1 MSSTSIAVP
10 PEVAAAFDALA
21 AAVATI
27 GGLKLDNYA
36 PGVRLH
42 ALEQLETA
50 RRQQAVSGHDL
61 IAGLAKEDPAD
72 VGGPIHKVIADWLR
86 ISCAE
91 ARRRMRD
98 AEQLAPR
105 MTITG
110 ETLPPEL
117 PETAQAWRNGVLDQ
131 QHLRVIQTFVRDLPV
146 DTPVD
151 TVERAERFLA
161 QQSATLRPDQLE
173 KVANRCAVM
182 INPDGKFS
190 DVDRA
195 RHRGFTWSPQRPDG
209 MSMGKLV
216 ASPELRANL
225 DAWLARFAAPG
236 MCNPDDQNPCI
247 TGEPGEDLAGRDA
260 RSHAQRQHDALN
272 ALVRGQLGD
281 PKLGV
286 HNGLPVTVI
295 VSTTLQELSAAA
307 GQAVTGGGT
316 LLPMR
321 DLIRMA
327 GHAYHY
333 LAVFDEHR
341 SRPLYLGRSR
351 RIASADQRVVL
362 YAKDRGCTAPGCD
375 VPGYWAEVHHIDD
388 WARGGRT
395 DIDKLT
401 LACKT
406 DHKLADK
413 GWRTI
418 KLGYG
423 ETQWIPPPH
432 LDHGQA
438 RTNDYHHPERIF
450 DDEQSSGSPPSAQAG
465 AHSPNS

>member
-1 MSSTSIAVP
+1 MSSTSVAVP
-10 PEVAAAFDALA
+10 PEVAAALDAFD
-21 AAVATI
+21 AAVATM
-27 GGLKLDNYA
+27 GELNLDNYPPA
-36 PGVRLH
+36 VRLH
-42 ALEQLETA
+42 ALERLETA
-50 RRQQAVSGHDL
+50 RRQQMVPSHDL

-72 VGGPIHKVIADWLR
+72 VGGPVHKVIADWLR
-86 ISCAE
+86 ISCSK

-105 MTITG
+105 TTLTG

-117 PETAQAWRNGVLDQ
+117 PATAHAWRDGMLDQ
-131 QHLRVIQTFVRDLPV
+131 QHLRVIQTFMRDLPAET
-146 DTPVD
+146 DAD
-151 TVERAERFLA
+151 TVQCAERFLA
-161 QQSATLRPDQLE
+161 QQATKLRPDQLE
-173 KVANRCAVM
+173 KVANRCAVL
-182 INPDGKFS
+182 INPDGKFT

-195 RHRGFTWSPQRPDG
+195 RRRGFSWSPQRSDG
-209 MSMGKLV
+209 MSIGKLV

-236 MCNPDDQNPCI
+236 MCNSDDQSPCV
-247 TGEPGEDLAGRDA
+247 TGQPDQDVASKDLRT
-260 RSHAQRQHDALN
+260 HAQRQHDALN

-295 VSTTLQELSAAA
+295 ASTTLQELAAGA

-327 GHAYHY
+327 SHAYHY
-333 LAVFDEHR
+333 LAVFDEHQ
-341 SRPLYLGRSR
+341 SRPLYLGRSK

-362 YAKDRGCTAPGCD
+362 YARDRGCTAPGCD
-375 VPGYWAEVHHIDD
+375 VPGYWTEVHHNDD

-401 LACKT
+401 LACKP
-406 DHKLADK
+406 DHKLNDK
-413 GWRTI
+413 GWRTS
-418 KLGYG
+418 KLANGQ
-423 ETQWIPPPH
+423 TQWVPPPH
-432 LDHGQA
+432 LEHGQA
-438 RTNDYHHPERIF
+438 RTNDYHHPERFF
-450 DDEQSSGSPPSAQAG
+450 DDG
-465 AHSPNS
+465 